1 MGKNNAPFPYLKREG
16 SVKAK
21 NLRTI
26 IKGVNH
32 LVVMVS
38 SQGYNSIKERSDS
51 EAIALEAL
59 FRDPK
64 LSDVAEALALEFVCR
79 KLGIPYDPDK

>member
-1 MGKNNAPFPYLKREG
+1 MGKVTAPYPYLKREG

-32 LVVMVS
+32 LVVMMS
-38 SQGYNSIKERSDS
+38 SQGYNSTKERADS

-64 LSDVAEALALEFVCR
+64 LQDVAEALAAEHLCKR
-79 KLGIPYDPDK
+79 LGIPYSPD

>member
-16 SVKAK
+16 TVKAK

-38 SQGYNSIKERSDS
+38 SQGYNSTKERADS

-64 LSDVAEALALEFVCR
+64 LKDIAEELALELVCK
-79 KLGIPYDPDK
+79 KLGIQYNPD